1 MHTLKLILYEA
12 IITLTTNPGKDSTR
26 KLHANIL
33 GEHECK
39 NPQENISKLNSII
52 LSKGHTR

>member
-12 IITLTTNPGKDSTR
+12 IITLTTNPVKDNTR
-26 KLHANIL
+26 KLHVNIL
-33 GEHECK
+33 GECGYK

-52 LSKGHTR
+52 LSKGHTP